1 MNLSQLLDQVCEIV
15 REDGER
21 ILAMRQPQVFTKE
34 GHANFVTSADLAS
47 QAFLMDQLALL
58 LPEAHFFAE
67 EQEDNVLA
75 PGYNWLIDPIDGT
88 TNFMRGLRYSSISVA
103 LTDHGQCVLGVV
115 YNFYSNELFSAVRG
129 QGAYLNGVPL
139 HTASV
144 PVEESIIF
152 FGTSPYYR
160 SVAEGS
166 LSVLRTL
173 YRSCGDLR
181 RSGSA
186 ALDLCSVAAGRA
198 DAFFEAK
205 LSPWDYA
212 AASLIVEEAGGVV
225 SSVAPYSLDFQHK
238 TPVLAGSGAA
248 YELIL
253 QAAKEAVQKGQI

>member
-1 MNLSQLLDQVCEIV
+1 
-15 REDGER
+15 
-21 ILAMRQPQVFTKE
+21 
-34 GHANFVTSADLAS
+34 
-47 QAFLMDQLALL
+47 MDQLALL

-238 TPVLAGSGAA
+238 TPVLAGAGAA

>member
-1 MNLSQLLDQVCEIV
+1 MNFSQLLDQVCEIV
-15 REDGER
+15 REDGVR

-67 EQEDNVLA
+67 EQEDNVPA

-238 TPVLAGSGAA
+238 TPVLAGAGAA
-248 YELIL
+248 YELVL

>member
-1 MNLSQLLDQVCEIV
+1 MK
-15 REDGER
+15 R
-21 ILAMRQPQVFTKE
+21 ILSVA
-34 GHANFVTSADLAS
+34 L
-47 QAFLMDQLALL
+47 LMALL
-58 LPEAHFFAE
+58 LSACAFAE
-67 EQEDNVLA
+67 GV
-75 PGYNWLIDPIDGT
+75 P
-88 TNFMRGLRYSSISVA
+88 SIS
-103 LTDHGQCVLGVV
+103 D
-115 YNFYSNELFSAVRG
+115 ELFSAVRG
-129 QGAYLNGVPL
+129 QGAFLNGAAL
-139 HTASV
+139 HTANV
-144 PVEESIIF
+144 PVEESVIF

-160 SVAEGS
+160 AVAEGS

-212 AASLIVEEAGGVV
+212 AAALIVEEAGGVV

-238 TPVLAGSGAA
+238 TPVLAGAGAA
-248 YELIL
+248 YELVL